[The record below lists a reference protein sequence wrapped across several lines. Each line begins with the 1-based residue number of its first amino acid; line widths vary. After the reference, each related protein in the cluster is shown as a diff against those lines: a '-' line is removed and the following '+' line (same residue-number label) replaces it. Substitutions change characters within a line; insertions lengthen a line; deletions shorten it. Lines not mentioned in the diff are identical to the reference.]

1 MYTKV
6 TTSLVEL
13 SAREVRKTKQQA
25 SASYLALQGACVRIS
40 ACVFISV
47 CACMLWVFVHPFSSR
62 TPRSKPQ
69 PTLPPHA
76 SLFLFLS
83 LSLFLHLSTPSLI
96 KNCRPWLL
104 IKSHLKSLKV
114 SLRLIQFAFLNR
126 EHCLK
131 GLINWLKMP
140 LSAMCCCCL

>member
-1 MYTKV
+1 M
-6 TTSLVEL
+6 
-13 SAREVRKTKQQA
+13 REVKKNQTAGIRLTR
-25 SASYLALQGACVRIS
+25 GPTGCICV
-40 ACVFISV
+40 CV
-47 CACMLWVFVHPFSSR
+47 
-62 TPRSKPQ
+62 
-69 PTLPPHA
+69 HA
-76 SLFLFLS
+76 SVDVCVCVCICCGCLCILSPAGPPDQNGNPLSLPMPLCFS